1 MRKTLIKQGYFAI
14 LVFISLCVIAMIY
27 YPGGTIIDSTTVG
40 YLFFYNFLSNLGEWT
55 AKNGEPNFFSA
66 YLFNTS
72 MLVLALSY
80 SLFYFNFLKVII
92 SRSKN
97 LLLKSILIMSISIS
111 ILGFIFVAI
120 FSSDP
125 DTFSLHIL
133 FVKIGFYS
141 LFIHCIIQA
150 IFIYSIKLPNNLLFN
165 STLIFTII
173 MFLFV
178 LMMEFG
184 PNPFEN
190 NKSLFIQV
198 TSQKIIVTS
207 ILIYFFI
214 QVKEALKIKD
224 SS

>member
-14 LVFISLCVIAMIY
+14 LVFISLCVIAMVY

-97 LLLKSILIMSISIS
+97 LLLKTTLIMSISIS
-111 ILGFIFVAI
+111 LLGFIFVAI

-190 NKSLFIQV
+190 NESLFIQV

>member
-80 SLFYFNFLKVII
+80 SLFNFNFLKVII

-97 LLLKSILIMSISIS
+97 LLLKITLIMSISIS
-111 ILGFIFVAI
+111 LLGFIFVAI

-190 NKSLFIQV
+190 NESLFIQV

>member
-1 MRKTLIKQGYFAI
+1 MRKTFIKQGYLGI
-14 LVFISLCVIAMIY
+14 LVFVSLCVVSMIY
-27 YPGGTIIDSTTVG
+27 YPGGTIIDSSTVG
-40 YLFFYNFLSNLGEWT
+40 YLFFYNFFSNLGEWT
-55 AKNGEPNFFSA
+55 AKNGESNLFSA

-92 SRSKN
+92 NKSKN
-97 LLLKSILIMSISIS
+97 ILLKSLLITSISIS
-111 ILGFIFVAI
+111 LLGFVFVAI
-120 FSSDP
+120 FSSETS
-125 DTFSLHIL
+125 TFSLHIL

-141 LFIHCIIQA
+141 LFIHCIIQT
-150 IFIYSIKLPNNLLFN
+150 IFIYSIKLPNNILFK
-165 STLIFTII
+165 STFSFTTI

-190 NKSLFIQV
+190 NQSLFVQV

-207 ILIYFFI
+207 ILIYYFVQI
-214 QVKEALKIKD
+214 REGLILE
-224 SS
+224 SSN